1 MTSNVKP
8 PEDYHT
14 WRMNVIKNDL
24 NTNSKKKF
32 KIPLNNDGKN
42 PYGIDPGLFPNITEE
57 KYKQLVQKQIDRDN
71 ELMERRKKVES
82 SNREWLEKR
91 RNLIKFNE
99 NKNFYKRGIE
109 SGAPNEF
116 LEQLLNERG
125 ASEDDIKK
133 IINGGK
139 KGGKRHKSKKQRKTK
154 KRRKT
159 VKKGGK
165 KRKKISRK
173 KTKKRRS
180 SK

>member
-8 PEDYHT
+8 PEDNHT

-57 KYKQLVQKQIDRDN
+57 KYNKLVQKQIDRDN
-71 ELMERRKKVES
+71 EYMERRKKVES

-91 RNLIKFNE
+91 RKFNE

-116 LEQLLNERG
+116 LEQLLKERG
-125 ASEDDIKK
+125 ASEYDIKK
-133 IINGGK
+133 IIS
-139 KGGKRHKSKKQRKTK
+139 GGKRRKSKKRQKTQ

-173 KTKKRRS
+173 KTKKRSS